1 MSLDV
6 DYRVNFI
13 QNEDI
18 YLDVLGRIDERDR
31 KKLLKTHITNNIHVQ
46 AKSTKTDDV
55 LGTLMFRIRH
65 GSLYVEHLNVKKEYR
80 NQGVGKCLVS
90 YLEYFAIDHN
100 IQKVS
105 GNVTEESKEFYKN
118 LGYEIKRD
126 DAFYLS
132 PTHEFN
138 IPSGYERG
146 DIFYKSITDENVTT
160 GDFVVKDLRSTVTE
174 DYGYGPNM

>member
-1 MSLDV
+1 MGVNV

-13 QNEDI
+13 KYDDI
-18 YLDVLGRIDERDR
+18 YLDVMGRIDERDR
-31 KKLLKTHITNNIHVQ
+31 KKLLKTSVTNNIHVQ

-65 GSLYVEHLNVKKEYR
+65 GSLYVDHLKVKEEYR
-80 NQGVGKCLVS
+80 NQGVGKCLLA

-105 GNVTEESKEFYKN
+105 GNVSENSKEFYKK

-132 PTHEFN
+132 PTHNFN
-138 IPSGYERG
+138 IPSGYEKG
-146 DIFYKSITDENVTT
+146 DIFYKSVTDQNVVPC
-160 GDFVVKDLRSTVTE
+160 DFVVKDLRSSVTE
-174 DYGYGPNM
+174 DYGYGPIV